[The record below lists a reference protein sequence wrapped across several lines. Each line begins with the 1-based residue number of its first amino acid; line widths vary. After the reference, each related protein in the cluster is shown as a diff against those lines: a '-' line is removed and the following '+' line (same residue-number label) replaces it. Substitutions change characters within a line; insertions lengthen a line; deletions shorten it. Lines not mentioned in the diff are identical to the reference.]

1 MKKTAAMKE
10 FTRNLRTYKEL
21 LAALREYEETVLD
34 TYDRGDTEIVRMAAM
49 ELLRLKVAARQ
60 MRKELQDTA
69 HHQPVST
76 LSQRVWLNNN

>member
-34 TYDRGDTEIVRMAAM
+34 IYDRGDTEIVRMAAM
-49 ELLRLKVAARQ
+49 GLLRLKVAARQ

-69 HHQPVST
+69 YHQPVST